1 MRSRNPPMP
10 SINSVKSSAVFSNRC
25 SKFVDSSRRGV
36 CFRYPNPCR
45 SFLPTRWS
53 RLPRCESAT
62 MPGFPFMVPVR
73 CSGSRERSFRDRTWP

>member
-25 SKFVDSSRRGV
+25 YEFSDSSRRGV
-36 CFRYPNPCR
+36 FFRYPMM
-45 SFLPTRWS
+45 SHTWDASVLS
-53 RLPRCESAT
+53 S
-62 MPGFPFMVPVR
+62 GFPFMMPAG